1 MEDFDIGAEVCP
13 QCSATFYG
21 DMLRDHIVLEHC
33 QEDEIEHNYKVVLA
47 EHSLKSLYYAP
58 KEVKPDRQLRSRKV
72 ESVAGPKKS
81 KKRKSSDLDPEHE
94 QSMLFKMNETITDE
108 DSISM
113 SPEPTSKR
121 RSTSSDEL
129 EEQERQKNL
138 RSQKKSN

>member
-47 EHSLKSLYYAP
+47 EHSLKSLYNAP

-81 KKRKSSDLDPEHE
+81 KKRKSSDLDPD
-94 QSMLFKMNETITDE
+94 QSMLFKMNETIIDE
-108 DSISM
+108 DSM

-121 RSTSSDEL
+121 RSTSSNDF
-129 EEQERQKNL
+129 EEESQQNL
-138 RSQKKSN
+138 RSQEK

>member
-47 EHSLKSLYYAP
+47 EHSLKSLYHAP

-72 ESVAGPKKS
+72 ESVAGPKRS
-81 KKRKSSDLDPEHE
+81 KKRKSSDLDPE
-94 QSMLFKMNETITDE
+94 QSMLFKMNETIANE

-113 SPEPTSKR
+113 SPEPASKR
-121 RSTSSDEL
+121 RSTSTSSDNL
-129 EEQERQKNL
+129 QEQE
-138 RSQKKSN
+138 SQQNPQIQNKSN

>member
-81 KKRKSSDLDPEHE
+81 KKRKSSDLDPE
-94 QSMLFKMNETITDE
+94 QSMMFKMNETIIDE
-108 DSISM
+108 DSM

-129 EEQERQKNL
+129 EEESQRNL
-138 RSQKKSN
+138 RSQEKSN

>member
-81 KKRKSSDLDPEHE
+81 KKRKSSDLDPE
-94 QSMLFKMNETITDE
+94 QSMMFKMNETIIDE
-108 DSISM
+108 DSM

-121 RSTSSDEL
+121 RSTSSNDF
-129 EEQERQKNL
+129 EEESQQNL
-138 RSQKKSN
+138 CNPRKSN

>member
-47 EHSLKSLYYAP
+47 EHSLKSLYHAP

-81 KKRKSSDLDPEHE
+81 KKRKSSDLDPD
-94 QSMLFKMNETITDE
+94 QSMLFKMNETIIDE
-108 DSISM
+108 DSM

-121 RSTSSDEL
+121 RSTSSNDF
-129 EEQERQKNL
+129 EEESQQNL
-138 RSQKKSN
+138 RSQEK